1 MTDLAVSA
9 LIRKRAELAGEQE
22 QLRER
27 LDALRQDLVHLDAT
41 IRLFD
46 PGYGIAAGGPKRPP
60 SGASPFVLGGLTRAI
75 FDALRTAQKP
85 LTIAAITLEV
95 MAAKGFDAKDRE
107 LLADI
112 QRRVARMV
120 RKKANGVLR
129 RVPMDEGFVGWSVA
143 P

>member
-1 MTDLAVSA
+1 M
-9 LIRKRAELAGEQE
+9 
-22 QLRER
+22 
-27 LDALRQDLVHLDAT
+27 HLDAT

-46 PGYGIAAGGPKRPP
+46 PGYDIAADGPKRPP
-60 SGASPFVLGGLTRAI
+60 SGASPFVLGGS
-75 FDALRTAQKP
+75 DAGDLRRFADGPEAPAQF
-85 LTIAAITLEV
+85 AAITLEV
-95 MAAKGFDAKDRE
+95 MAAKEFHAKDRE

>member
-1 MTDLAVSA
+1 
-9 LIRKRAELAGEQE
+9 
-22 QLRER
+22 
-27 LDALRQDLVHLDAT
+27 
-41 IRLFD
+41 
-46 PGYGIAAGGPKRPP
+46 
-60 SGASPFVLGGLTRAI
+60 
-75 FDALRTAQKP
+75 
-85 LTIAAITLEV
+85 V

>member
-46 PGYGIAAGGPKRPP
+46 PGYDIAADGPKQPP

>member
-1 MTDLAVSA
+1 M
-9 LIRKRAELAGEQE
+9 
-22 QLRER
+22 
-27 LDALRQDLVHLDAT
+27 
-41 IRLFD
+41 
-46 PGYGIAAGGPKRPP
+46 
-60 SGASPFVLGGLTRAI
+60 LGGLTRAI